1 MSHSCKSPLDPLPNV
16 SFATNVNMNKVGA
29 LVLFN
34 KFQSHVNRLVDKS
47 NFLGNQIFNKKKEKI
62 SHTRSKTMKSQVSI
76 PPKVKQVW
84 VRKNDLFVLQS
95 KGLVLSKV
103 IPLDSPR
110 TFSLRNLRSFL
121 FHSAHLVP

>member
-47 NFLGNQIFNKKKEKI
+47 NFLRNQIFKKKKEKI
-62 SHTRSKTMKSQVSI
+62 SHTRSKTMKSQVST
-76 PPKVKQVW
+76 PPKLKQVW

>member
-1 MSHSCKSPLDPLPNV
+1 
-16 SFATNVNMNKVGA
+16 MNKVGA

-62 SHTRSKTMKSQVSI
+62 FHTRSKTMKSQVSI